1 VAEFMVYACMTLG
14 LVYTAAGPMMTGP
27 D

>member
-1 VAEFMVYACMTLG
+1 
-14 LVYTAAGPMMTGP
+14 VYTAAGPMMTGP